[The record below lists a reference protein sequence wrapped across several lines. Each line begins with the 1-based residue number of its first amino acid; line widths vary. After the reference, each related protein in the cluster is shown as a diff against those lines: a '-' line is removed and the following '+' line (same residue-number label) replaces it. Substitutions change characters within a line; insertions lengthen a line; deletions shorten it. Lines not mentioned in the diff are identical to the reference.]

1 MLRANARRR
10 RARQLVIATRGATE
24 DTLSPGRCRRS
35 FAPLTLVR
43 ELGAALRGDE
53 RARLQQGLEP
63 AGPAE
68 PGDHANTGP
77 TSTGL
82 AAGAIGLG
90 LLAPVSPLFYL
101 AGSAAVLLIARE
113 LFGVIG
119 ADLRRDRVITAHTVS
134 LLVVVGMLLTGYL
147 IPAAIGALGAGL
159 VSKLILRAESGSHR
173 QLTDAFSGHPATV
186 WVAHN
191 GVETQVAFE
200 RLKPGDLVV
209 VHAGEVI
216 PVDGTVA
223 AGAASVDQHL
233 LTGESQPVD
242 RGPGEPV
249 LAATLVLAGR
259 LAVRV
264 ETAGEA
270 TVAAGIG
277 RLLENTQGYTDELV
291 LRGRRIADRLVPL
304 ELAAGLAT
312 MPILGPAAG
321 LGVLW
326 SGLGYRM
333 IALAPISV
341 LNYLQLFSRRG
352 ILIKDGRVL
361 DALRDVDTVVFDKTG
376 TLTAEQPEVARV
388 HLLGDRDE
396 AELLRFAA
404 SAEHRQT
411 HPVARAIQDKA
422 AALGLTPEV
431 PEDSRYAVG
440 FGIRVQVTGRTVRVG
455 SARFMQR
462 EGLGLPAGAAAIA
475 EAIAEEARDTGHAL
489 VYVGIDDA
497 VAGILELAPS
507 IRPEARALVAWLH
520 ARGIETCIISGDG
533 EAPTRRVAAR
543 LGIDRYFAGTLP
555 QDKAAHVRRLREA
568 GRCVC
573 FVGDGINDAV
583 ALKSAQ
589 VSISLKGASTAATD
603 TAQVIFMDGSLA
615 PMRPLFELAHD
626 FERTM
631 RRNLLVSIAPGVAN
645 IAGIYLL
652 HIPLGVSMA
661 MFYGGTAAGLVNS
674 ILPLVRHR
682 APTADNGGSR
692 VEAGPCGAAVI
703 APRPEVGSGE
713 GAN

>member
-1 MLRANARRR
+1 MVSSIDVPQPVREAYYRGEPIPDPWGSAEAILTHT
-10 RARQLVIATRGATE
+10 ATSYFGMTAAHSPLLLEAAHTCFGTLGDPRDGAELISSAFLCSMVRG
-24 DTLSPGRCRRS
+24 LSRSPG
-35 FAPLTLVR
+35 
-43 ELGAALRGDE
+43 
-53 RARLQQGLEP
+53 
-63 AGPAE
+63 
-68 PGDHANTGP
+68 
-77 TSTGL
+77 
-82 AAGAIGLG
+82 
-90 LLAPVSPLFYL
+90 
-101 AGSAAVLLIARE
+101 
-113 LFGVIG
+113 
-119 ADLRRDRVITAHTVS
+119 
-134 LLVVVGMLLTGYL
+134 L
-147 IPAAIGALGAGL
+147 IPATAPHRVGEQRLTADQVRAVVMPESAVGNIPFFVALHRRIPVIL
-159 VSKLILRAESGSHR
+159 VRGNHTSGR
-173 QLTDAFSGHPATV
+173 VTPQRLGLTDQHLGRGRAIYTV
-186 WVAHN
+186 ASY
-191 GVETQVAFE
+191 A
-200 RLKPGDLVV
+200 
-209 VHAGEVI
+209 
-216 PVDGTVA
+216 VA
-223 AGAASVDQHL
+223 AGL
-233 LTGESQPVD
+233 L
-242 RGPGEPV
+242 
-249 LAATLVLAGR
+249 LAMR
-259 LAVRV
+259 
-264 ETAGEA
+264 E
-270 TVAAGIG
+270 GI
-277 RLLENTQGYTDELV
+277 
-291 LRGRRIADRLVPL
+291 A
-304 ELAAGLAT
+304 
-312 MPILGPAAG
+312 PAA
-321 LGVLW
+321 LMRPIQGVEPIMLK
-326 SGLGYRM
+326 M

-361 DALRDVDTVVFDKTG
+361 DALRDLDSVVFDKTG

-388 HLLGDRDE
+388 HLLGDHDE
-396 AELLRFAA
+396 ACVLGLAA

-440 FGIRVQVTGRTVRVG
+440 FCIRVQVAGRTVRAG

-497 VAGILELAPS
+497 VAGIQELAPS

-520 ARGIETCIISGDG
+520 ARGIEICIISGDG
-533 EAPTRRVAAR
+533 EAPTRQVAAR
-543 LGIDRYFAGTLP
+543 LGVDQYFAGTLP

-603 TAQVIFMDGSLA
+603 TAQVIFMGGSLA

-661 MFYGGTAAGLVNS
+661 VFYGGTAAGLVNS
-674 ILPLVRHR
+674 ILPLVRRQQPAPAVGDGGERVR
-682 APTADNGGSR
+682 AGKRIGYATS
-692 VEAGPCGAAVI
+692 GAA
-703 APRPEVGSGE
+703 PYPMRRR
-713 GAN
+713 